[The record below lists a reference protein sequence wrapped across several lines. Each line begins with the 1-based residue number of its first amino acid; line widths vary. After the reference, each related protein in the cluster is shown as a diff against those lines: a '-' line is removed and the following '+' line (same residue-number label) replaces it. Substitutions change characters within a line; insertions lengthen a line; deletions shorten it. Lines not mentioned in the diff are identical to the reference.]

1 MSDAHPESIP
11 AHCPGVKLGAGA
23 GLALAAAVALGG
35 CSTAKPRQV
44 HSEEE
49 LGAISATKMQDAR
62 QTFGRTIEKVIARME
77 TEADPAGNSTLD
89 FLALSGGGDY
99 GAFGAGFL
107 VGWGESPAPEWRRP
121 DFDVVSGVSTG
132 ALLAPFAYVGTDES
146 CAQVEAFYR
155 APKPDWVRE
164 RGLLYF
170 MPSNPSL
177 MEIPGLERDIRKAVD
192 APFIA
197 KMAEQSRKGKVMIV
211 SATDLDFGRQMLWD
225 VGAEAEQAGTKEGDD
240 KVGRILLASSA
251 IPAIFP
257 PVEIGG
263 SAYADGGV
271 TANVLVKLDVKSPHA
286 LIPRWKAMHPGKPLP
301 KIRYWI
307 IFNNQMQ
314 QPPKTVQIKWPKVM
328 SPSLATAIRSATI
341 AELRWLAA
349 EAEYANAVHGTDIE
363 VRVVA
368 IPNDWRPPVEGDFK
382 VETMK
387 SLADVGRRLGADPK
401 SWQLW
406 VSKATSR
413 PDAPPTPARQP

>member
-1 MSDAHPESIP
+1 MSDLQDGLIP
-11 AHCPGVKLGAGA
+11 ARAPGVRLAAGA
-23 GLALAAAVALGG
+23 GLALAAAVALAG
-35 CSTAKPRQV
+35 CSTAKTRTE
-44 HSEEE
+44 HNDAEMKSI
-49 LGAISATKMQDAR
+49 GATKMQDAA
-62 QTFGRTIEKVIARME
+62 QTFGRTVGKVIARME
-77 TEADPAGNSTLD
+77 RESESSGGGTLD

-107 VGWGESPAPEWRRP
+107 VGWGQSADPAMRRP

-132 ALLAPFAYVGTDES
+132 ALLAPFAFVGTDES
-146 CAQVEAFYR
+146 CAQVESFYR
-155 APKPDWVRE
+155 DPKPDWLRE

-170 MPSNPSL
+170 LPYNPSL
-177 MEIPGLERDIRKAVD
+177 MEIPGLERDIRKAID
-192 APFIA
+192 GPFIEKIA
-197 KMAEQSRKGKVMIV
+197 DRSREGKALVV

-225 VGAEAEQAGTKEGDD
+225 VGAEAERADTKEGHD
-240 KVGRILLASSA
+240 KVQRILLASSA

-257 PVEIGG
+257 PVEIGD
-263 SAYADGGV
+263 SVYADGGV

-301 KIRYWI
+301 KVRYWI
-307 IFNNQMQ
+307 IFNNQMH

-328 SPSLATAIRSATI
+328 GPSLATAIRSATI

-349 EAEYANAVHGTDIE
+349 EADYANAVHGTDIE

-368 IPNDWRPPVEGDFK
+368 IPDDWRPPVEGDFK

-387 SLADVGRRLGADPK
+387 SLTDVGRKLGADPN

-406 VSKATSR
+406 ASKDKPQGGAVYSR
-413 PDAPPTPARQP
+413 